1 MNGMNLRR
9 FEFDYDA
16 TWTAFFT
23 DSKLNVYSRYGGRD
37 QGDPEAR
44 LSKPSLLHTMNQVL
58 AAHQEVLVL
67 RAAGQIVPPS
77 LKPNTAI
84 VPPAKEPPNSP
95 RPSTSDRERP
105 NVGLPLF
112 QPISEEVK
120 KPEEMLL
127 LKKSHQGCI
136 HCHQVKEYSL
146 LQAYHDG
153 RFSRDL
159 LFTFPFPESL
169 GIEINRVFGHR
180 IAKIRPESA
189 ASIGGLQMDDEIA
202 RINDV
207 PIRSELDLRW
217 ALHRLS
223 QSASQVTFLVRRPN
237 SSKDTSEKTDSP
249 TSLNKPAD
257 SKLVTLSL
265 KLPNR
270 WRESELSWRKSS
282 RSIPADWGFRAAA
295 LTASQ
300 RRETNL
306 PAEGLAIRVLSMKPR
321 GLAAAVGLQK
331 DDVIIALDGEKRTRT
346 LEQLRSDIIRRFSPG
361 DEIQLTIRRGNET
374 LEIKGQFPPWFTEET
389 SVP

>member
-23 DSKLNVYSRYGGRD
+23 DSQLNVYSRYGGRD

-58 AAHQEVLVL
+58 AAHEAVRAL
-67 RAAGQIVPPS
+67 RAAGQILPPTKRDTASTTALPNATVP
-77 LKPNTAI
+77 
-84 VPPAKEPPNSP
+84 E
-95 RPSTSDRERP
+95 RERP
-105 NVGLPLF
+105 DAAIPLF
-112 QPISEEVK
+112 QPIPDEVK
-120 KPEEMLL
+120 NPEEMLL

-169 GIEINRVFGHR
+169 GVEINRLFGHR
-180 IAKIRPESA
+180 VAKVRPESA
-189 ASIGGLQMDDEIA
+189 ASIGGLQADDEIA
-202 RINDV
+202 RISDV

-217 ALHRLS
+217 ALHRLP

-237 SSKDTSEKTDSP
+237 ASNDTSEKSDKSEKTDLP

-257 SKLVTLSL
+257 SKLVTLNL
-265 KLPNR
+265 TLPNR

-306 PAEGLAIRVLSMKPR
+306 PAEGLAIRVLSMKLR

-331 DDVIIALDGEKRTRT
+331 DDVIVALEGENRTRT

-361 DEIQLTIRRGNET
+361 DEIRLTIRRGHET